1 MKTLLTLFVLLFS
14 SSVLGE
20 WVEFGTSERGGKY
33 YVDMDSI
40 FKSGYLFFWQMED
53 YNNVPD
59 NYGDLSSAVLIM
71 GDCKLNRVKT
81 LTYMW
86 YKEPMG
92 KGIPEQEDSANKDWK
107 YPSPETIYF
116 ILLNQLC
123 ETIK

>member
-1 MKTLLTLFVLLFS
+1 MKKILVIFILLLS

-59 NYGDLSSAVLIM
+59 NPQGRR
-71 GDCKLNRVKT
+71 G
-81 LTYMW
+81 
-86 YKEPMG
+86 
-92 KGIPEQEDSANKDWK
+92 
-107 YPSPETIYF
+107 
-116 ILLNQLC
+116 
-123 ETIK
+123 